1 NLTDF
6 RYNSSRFLLLIHTSA
21 ENHLKGHT
29 ALFLC
34 ISPGLLGGI
43 KAKHKYPI
51 LDKPTNDL
59 TQQQPQKK
67 KRPKKE
73 PKKNLHGWFRNLAID
88 LVAPLN
94 QMSKLYSVALDERIR
109 IKCTTTALKHI
120 DLKGGLDRYLLTM
133 KDDKL
138 GKKMYDLKLKI
149 MDRLEEEKKRL
160 AELDGRLLDNDDN

>member
-59 TQQQPQKK
+59 TQQQPQK
-67 KRPKKE
+67 
-73 PKKNLHGWFRNLAID
+73 
-88 LVAPLN
+88 N
-94 QMSKLYSVALDERIR
+94 Q
-109 IKCTTTALKHI
+109 CTTTALKHI

-138 GKKMYDLKLKI
+138 
-149 MDRLEEEKKRL
+149 EKA
-160 AELDGRLLDNDDN
+160 AELDVRLLDSGNN

>member
-1 NLTDF
+1 MHSTLYLFSKQINKRLQHIEKA
-6 RYNSSRFLLLIHTSA
+6 SR
-21 ENHLKGHT
+21 E
-29 ALFLC
+29 
-34 ISPGLLGGI
+34 
-43 KAKHKYPI
+43 KAKERTKE
-51 LDKPTNDL
+51 KPPWMVMHHYKQAMSGLYAGETIKFGDQVSKFGNRSRRSFK
-59 TQQQPQKK
+59 PNVQK
-67 KRPKKE
+67 
-73 PKKNLHGWFRNLAID
+73 
-88 LVAPLN
+88 V
-94 QMSKLYSVALDERIR
+94 KLYSVALDERIR